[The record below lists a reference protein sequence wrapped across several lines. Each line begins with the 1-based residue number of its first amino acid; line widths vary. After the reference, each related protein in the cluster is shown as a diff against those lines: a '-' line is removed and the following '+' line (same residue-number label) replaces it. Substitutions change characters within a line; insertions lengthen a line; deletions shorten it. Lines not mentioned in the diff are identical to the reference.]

1 MTDSIITVR
10 TLRQL
15 DGLVEEHIIK
25 VFSKETLDRNPE
37 LAPKYSTW
45 LGLEPVIR
53 NREESGYRW
62 ECGSIAGWCW
72 ANLEPVNAVLAEN
85 SPEYFSEGQSV
96 PVAFCLAALASVGV
110 RVKLELGRDD
120 NV

>member
-1 MTDSIITVR
+1 MTGTAITVR

-15 DGLVEEHIIK
+15 DALVEEHILK
-25 VFSKETLDRNPE
+25 GFSKEILDRNPE

-53 NREESGYRW
+53 NREDAGFEWSIGRNFFGFYSAVRTRDVVEQYCGDSG
-62 ECGSIAGWCW
+62 SA
-72 ANLEPVNAVLAEN
+72 
-85 SPEYFSEGQSV
+85 

-110 RVKLELGRDD
+110 RVELELED
-120 NV
+120 